1 MTEAVGGPPR
11 TSCAVRQPPRN
22 RTSRPCFC
30 AAVSLLQRMR
40 LPTFFA
46 LYSPFFTLPAAF
58 FSLLFSFTLLRFS
71 SRISPRRSPG
81 PRRAKKSAGEERI
94 QPGKTPVLKQVWES
108 CAAPASK
115 IEAGVFY
122 AEKRK
127 ALLLENQFT
136 RFFCMR
142 SRMRIAT
149 KFMAKTSATSSS
161 PVLYCIGRVFSI
173 SVPAVASTY
182 MW

>member
-1 MTEAVGGPPR
+1 MTEAVEGPPR

-30 AAVSLLQRMR
+30 AAASLLQRMR
-40 LPTFFA
+40 LPPFFA
-46 LYSPFFTLPAAF
+46 LYSPFLRPSFPF
-58 FSLLFSFTLLRFS
+58 FSLLPFCVFLHASPPGGVRARGGQKKAPGRKESSPAKHPCSNRYGRVALRLPQ
-71 SRISPRRSPG
+71 RL
-81 PRRAKKSAGEERI
+81 RRAFFTQKR
-94 QPGKTPVLKQVWES
+94 
-108 CAAPASK
+108 
-115 IEAGVFY
+115 
-122 AEKRK
+122 EK
-127 ALLLENQFT
+127 LVLENQFT

-142 SRMRIAT
+142 SRMMIAT

>member
-30 AAVSLLQRMR
+30 AAASLLQRMR
-40 LPTFFA
+40 LPSFFA
-46 LYSPFFTLPAAF
+46 LYSPFFT
-58 FSLLFSFTLLRFS
+58 
-71 SRISPRRSPG
+71 RRRPG
-81 PRRAKKSAGEERI
+81 PRRAKKA
-94 QPGKTPVLKQVWES
+94 PGRKES
-108 CAAPASK
+108 SPAKHPCSNRYGRVALRLPQRLRRAFFTQK
-115 IEAGVFY
+115 R
-122 AEKRK
+122 EK
-127 ALLLENQFT
+127 LVLENQFT

-142 SRMRIAT
+142 SRMMIAT